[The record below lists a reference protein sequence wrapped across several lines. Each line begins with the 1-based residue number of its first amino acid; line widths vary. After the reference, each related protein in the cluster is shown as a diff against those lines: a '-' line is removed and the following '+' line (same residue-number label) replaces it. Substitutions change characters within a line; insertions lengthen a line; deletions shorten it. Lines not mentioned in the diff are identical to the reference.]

1 MRCPTLVALSLMACT
16 HAACAGPLSLQDF
29 FRGRLSAKGSVEN
42 FKDGTRRD
50 FTMAMSASWTGSKGT
65 LIEDV
70 VYADGEREHK
80 VWSFDKVSDGHFT
93 GTREDLTRDA
103 TVVEDAEGIGM
114 SYKANTRLPSGTH
127 SQPGVRRQADG
138 RFTRRGDGEERRFV
152 PVYSGSPCDDDHH
165 SPCGPIGQRCRA
177 PFRGLF
183 TELA

>member
-70 VYADGEREHK
+70 VYADGQREHK

-114 SYKANTRLPSGTH
+114 SYKANTRLPSGTTLNLAFDDRLTAV
-127 SQPGVRRQADG
+127 SPDVVTVRSDVSYLFIPAARVTMTI
-138 RFTRRGDGEERRFV
+138 TR
-152 PVYSGSPCDDDHH
+152 
-165 SPCGPIGQRCRA
+165 
-177 PFRGLF
+177 
-183 TELA
+183 LAAR